1 LLLNISNIGQPEF
14 ARTQLICYRLGN
26 RILQTWG
33 FSNFHMTIRRL
44 HRTWLGIVDAFVQG
58 LYMSEQFY
66 VQMAFQ
72 FALSRE
78 I

>member
-33 FSNFHMTIRRL
+33 FSNFHMTISGL
-44 HRTWLGIVDAFVQG
+44 IGTWHGNYRNDYASGIFFRGVVRFGGAN
-58 LYMSEQFY
+58 
-66 VQMAFQ
+66 
-72 FALSRE
+72 
-78 I
+78 